1 METLAVGS
9 PTSAVSTAP
18 RRGLNDLSSA
28 DFFKILVAEMQQQD
42 PFEPTK
48 TADMIGQISQ
58 IRSIELSS
66 RLTDTLEQMNRQQRL
81 LGTAD
86 MIGKFVTARVT
97 GADGV
102 ATEVSGIVV
111 GVRFDGDGD
120 AVLELDTGDAV
131 PISSVQRVTTLDL
144 TESEAPDPPPDAG
157 VQAAEATAKAKA
169 AAKAKYDASRGWLSL
184 DSSIRL

>member
-1 METLAVGS
+1 METLAVGLT
-9 PTSAVSTAP
+9 TSAVSTAP
-18 RRGLNDLSSA
+18 PRGLNNLSSE

-42 PFEPTK
+42 PFAPTK
-48 TADMIGQISQ
+48 TADMIGQVSQ

-66 RLTDTLEQMNRQQRL
+66 RLTDTLDQMNRQQRL
-81 LGTAD
+81 LGAAD
-86 MIGKFVTARVT
+86 MIGKFVTALVT

-111 GVRFDGDGD
+111 GVRFDSDGD

-131 PISSVQRVTTLDL
+131 PVSSVQRVTTLDV
-144 TESEAPDPPPDAG
+144 TESEARDPPPEAG
-157 VQAAEATAKAKA
+157 SEISEATAKSKA
-169 AAKAKYDASRGWLSL
+169 AAKARGAAPRNWLSL